1 MRMVVIC
8 VSVQQTKTQ
17 LTTAD
22 SFNLTTW
29 TMIGKLVNSIGC
41 YISNEVLKMMCF
53 KILNCTY
60 STVLAPLLL

>member
-17 LTTAD
+17 LSTVH
-22 SFNLTTW
+22 SFNRTTW
-29 TMIGKLVNSIGC
+29 TMIEQLVNSFGG
-41 YISNEVLKMMCF
+41 YILNEVMCF